1 MIELTEVY
9 IRYNPYRLTTV
20 MTINGNPLSE
30 DSSLAQAISG
40 KRLQSWIGAL
50 PEMLKNERGSRE
62 FQIRFHGN
70 ALDYDDVKDSFEQ
83 ARKKGV
89 ISNYQTMCEEAVG
102 DSEVY
107 DSILRT
113 YNDLM
118 GDPYFTENLSKS
130 DREGLEGAIKRVQ
143 NNVFPIHVIATMSS
157 GKSTLINALL
167 QKKLMPARN
176 EATTAIITEILDDD
190 EKAFSAI
197 VYDINDNE
205 IKTIKQLTYEIM
217 DELNSN
223 TDVSRVSIEGNIP
236 FLEAT
241 ETRLRLVDTPG
252 PNNARNQ
259 NHRETTYRNINSA
272 TENMILYVLNYTQ
285 LGINDDATLLS
296 YVADEIKKGG
306 KETRDRF
313 IFVLNKIDELKKE
326 DGSVAHAIENTKL
339 YLAKRG
345 IDDPQIF
352 PCSAFAALG
361 LRTFLADIDPYDS
374 EAVEEAVEEYDDDDI
389 RDASKIVIKLNRKED
404 LHLEQYSTLTPSEQ
418 EKIRIRLLNAE
429 ERKDRK
435 TEALIHSGI
444 CSIESAIRAYVQK
457 YAKAKKIKDFVEPL
471 EQQLIQVEKEAVA
484 KLAALSGGEEA
495 LEIQRRSQAICD
507 MIQQGEEARKFKKQI
522 EKIDPVPEIKETAEG
537 LVSSANEQLVKR
549 FKHLGEEIEGRDN
562 ALKFL
567 NAFSDDAAEVLSNLS
582 AQLEILVEKE
592 LTATGKDLVLAYHA
606 KLEGFDNSVGS
617 KLDFSTSDLV
627 AGVLSRLKNAALD
640 YSPSGEMRSQQE
652 EGIDE
657 IHEDVVET
665 VYEDKIVM
673 KEITETVQD
682 GVEKVQTGTERVVVG
697 THQEQE
703 GYEDVEV
710 ERGGWIFGKIAD
722 KLFGKKT
729 KKVPKMVTYE
739 DVEYRPTYEY
749 VPRMVEVV
757 REIPTIE
764 QVARENIHYVVS
776 VAELQ
781 RKLVMPIS
789 QQLDKEVAEL
799 IEVATFCIND
809 LKNQFISSFD
819 EVDAVITQK
828 YKELESFTQQQGEL
842 DQRKTECEKMLKFI
856 RGNMQALKDAVD
868 I

>member
-1 MIELTEVY
+1 
-9 IRYNPYRLTTV
+9 
-20 MTINGNPLSE
+20 MTINGNPLSV

-62 FQIRFHGN
+62 FQVRFHGN

-83 ARKKGV
+83 ALRKGV
-89 ISNYQTMCEEAVG
+89 ISDYHTMCEEAVG
-102 DSEVY
+102 DSDVY
-107 DSILRT
+107 ESILRT

-118 GDPYFTENLSKS
+118 GDPYFTESLSKS
-130 DREGLEGAIKRVQ
+130 DREGLEAAIKRVQ
-143 NNVFPIHVIATMSS
+143 NNIFPIHVIATMSS

-167 QKKLMPARN
+167 RKKLMPARN

-190 EKAFSAI
+190 QKAFSAI

-217 DELNSN
+217 DQLNSN
-223 TDVSRVSIEGNIP
+223 TDISRVSIEGNIP
-236 FLEAT
+236 FLET
-241 ETRLRLVDTPG
+241 SETRLRLVDTPG

-285 LGINDDATLLS
+285 LGINDDDTLLR
-296 YVADEIKKGG
+296 YVADEIRKGG

-326 DGSVAHAIENTKL
+326 DGSVAHAIETTKA
-339 YLAKRG
+339 YLANRG

-418 EKIRIRLLNAE
+418 EKIRMRLATAE
-429 ERKDRK
+429 EKNDRK
-435 TEALIHSGI
+435 AQALIHSGI

-495 LEIQRRSQAICD
+495 LEIQRRSQAIRN
-507 MIQQGEEARKFKKQI
+507 MIEQGKEAQTFKRQI
-522 EKIDPVPEIKETAEG
+522 EEIDPVPEIKETAEN
-537 LVSSANEQLVKR
+537 LVSSANQKLVREFKR
-549 FKHLGEEIEGRDN
+549 LGEEIEGRDN

-567 NAFSDDAAEVLSNLS
+567 NEFSDEAAEVLSNLS

-592 LTATGKDLVLAYHA
+592 LTATGKDLVIAYQA
-606 KLEGFDNSVGS
+606 KLEGFDNNVGT

-652 EGIDE
+652 EGIDD

-673 KEITETVQD
+673 KEVTETIQD
-682 GVEKVQTGTERVVVG
+682 GVDKVQTGTERVVVG

-729 KKVPKMVTYE
+729 KRVPKMVTYE

-781 RKLVMPIS
+781 RKLVLPIS
-789 QQLDKEVAEL
+789 QQLDKEIAEL
-799 IEVATFCIND
+799 IKAATFCIND
-809 LKNQFISSFD
+809 LKNQFIASFD
-819 EVDAVITQK
+819 EVDALITKK
-828 YKELESFTQQQGEL
+828 YEELESFTQQQGEL
-842 DQRKTECEKMLKFI
+842 EQRKAECEEMLKFI
-856 RGNMQALKDAVD
+856 RGNMQELKNAVD